1 MERKCRLSPGAP
13 TLPHPVVEASA
24 RDNYVIRVRK
34 ICMLYFR
41 FFLRFSSGLALN
53 QSIALLRLE
62 MGTAASGVGVMT
74 DRLCEIILI
83 QIFRTFGAGHS
94 KGFLAALNDPPVRAV
109 LNIIHSQYQ
118 DHWTIETLAQKVY
131 ISRSVLARRFND
143 LLGIPP
149 IAYLTTW
156 RMHKGMDLL
165 MERQDMTIDNIAF
178 AVGYSSAE
186 AFERAFKRYF
196 GRSPGMARKRGWTPD
211 TAQDAARRG
220 QDSKPAL

>member
-1 MERKCRLSPGAP
+1 
-13 TLPHPVVEASA
+13 
-24 RDNYVIRVRK
+24 
-34 ICMLYFR
+34 MLYFR
-41 FFLRFSSGLALN
+41 FFLRFSSGLALD

-62 MGTAASGVGVMT
+62 MGTAVSGVGVMT

-196 GRSPGMARKRGWTPD
+196 GRSPGMARKRGWTRD